1 MLTDKFFLF
10 LRTRTVLSSLLLLLI
25 SALQL
30 VAPGALGAQTF
41 KKAVFVPQ
49 WLPQAQFA
57 GYYMAY
63 EIGIYKKYGIDL
75 EIIQCQLDA
84 PGPKKLEEKK
94 VDFITM
100 PLSQAI
106 EFRGRGLKLI
116 NIGQTSQRSALV
128 IIAKKKN
135 GIKNIKDLKGKRIG
149 YWRNDPRG
157 PLLEFLKRHDI
168 NMEIVPL
175 NSTVNLFLLD
185 GIDALVTMWYN
196 EYYKIL
202 SSGIDEEELSTFLF
216 FENDLN
222 LPEDGIYCLEETY
235 ARDPELCRNFV
246 KASIEGWI
254 YAFANEEQAIEI
266 TLKYMN
272 RAYITANKPQQRWML
287 SRMCDIISP
296 ANIKRSI
303 GALDEADYLRVAS
316 ILLEHKIIEAIP
328 DFKTFYINQAASDVK
343 K

>member
-1 MLTDKFFLF
+1 MIIDKIISLFRARPFL
-10 LRTRTVLSSLLLLLI
+10 LSLPLLLI
-25 SALQL
+25 TAL
-30 VAPGALGAQTF
+30 AFASPDALCAHPL

-75 EIIQCQLDA
+75 EILQCQLDE

-106 EFRGRGLKLI
+106 EYRGRGLKLV
-116 NIGQTSQRSALV
+116 NIGQISQRSALV
-128 IIAKKKN
+128 IVAKKKN
-135 GIKNIKDLKGKRIG
+135 GINSIKDLNGKRIG
-149 YWRNDPRG
+149 YWRHDPRG
-157 PLLEFLKRHDI
+157 PLLEFLKRHGI

-235 ARDPELCRNFV
+235 ARDPLLCQNFV
-246 KASIEGWI
+246 KASIEGWVC
-254 YAFANEEQAIEI
+254 AFAHEQQAIEI

-272 RAYITANKPQQRWML
+272 RAHITANRPQVRWML
-287 SRMCDIISP
+287 ARMCDIVSP
-296 ANIKRSI
+296 ANLKRPI
-303 GALDEADYLRVAS
+303 GHLDEADYRRLAS
-316 ILLEHKIIEAIP
+316 ILQKHKIIDTVP
-328 DFKTFYINQAASDVK
+328 DFKTFYINQAAIDVK